1 MQFSENWLRSY
12 VNTSLDSD
20 ALNHVMIMAGLDV
33 DDSHPLGASF
43 SHVVVGEIV
52 SIKKHP
58 DADRLQVCDVNI
70 GDKTLQIVC
79 GASNARQGIKVAC
92 ALVGAKLPAI
102 DIKEAKVR
110 GVESFGMLCSLKELG
125 LAEEVEGI
133 LELSHDLKNGTDLR
147 VALDLNDQIT
157 TLKLTPNRSDCL
169 SVWGVAREVAAISA
183 SSLSPIT
190 YEVNPIKQSEK
201 KNVHIEEKSA
211 CPRYCG
217 RIIKNVD
224 NTKTL
229 PDWIISR
236 LERSN
241 IKSISPI
248 VDITNYVLLEIGQP
262 LHAFDH
268 DQLQGDVIVRFAKS
282 EEPIHLLNDTEIK
295 LSKKDLIIADN
306 SGAIAF
312 AGVMGGMSS
321 SVTVRTQSIFLE
333 SAFFDPIIIAGKARA
348 YNLSTDSSYRF
359 ERGVDFA
366 NTRLAL
372 ERASSLII
380 EYCGGEAG
388 EITEVIN
395 ALPKRN
401 EIHLRLK
408 KLNAILGIE
417 VPSQDVERIFHQLGF
432 EVSKTIEG
440 FKVTPPSY
448 RFDIAIEEDLIE
460 EVVRLYGYDKIP
472 SHHPVSHQAMLPS
485 SGASQR
491 DLKEILISRG
501 FYEVVTYSFIEDEI
515 EKLFH
520 GNSNPIQLKNPI
532 ASQMSTMRSS
542 LWGSHLEVLTYN
554 LNRQVSRL
562 NIFEI
567 AQIFQG
573 AKKDFI
579 ETEVISGLSY
589 GSFMPEQWSDKIRD
603 IDFYDMKAHVEGLTS
618 KPLTFKRSDKTPLA
632 LHPGQ
637 SAEVFLEGQSIGWVG
652 KLHPKWQQ
660 HFSLPKAPLIFELK
674 IEILLQDKAFQYEDI
689 SKFLPVRRDIAIV
702 VDASVEVDSIL
713 DAVYKAKIPCL
724 NRIALFD
731 LYQGKGIAENKKSV
745 AFLIL
750 MQDTSKTLVDSEADF
765 SVSKI
770 VELLEKQ
777 FGATLRN

>member
-70 GDKTLQIVC
+70 GDKTLQIIC

-125 LAEEVEGI
+125 LAEEAEGI
-133 LELSHDLKNGTDLR
+133 LELSHDLKNGSDLR

-169 SVWGVAREVAAISA
+169 SVWGVAREVAAIST
-183 SSLSPIT
+183 SSLLPIT

-201 KNVHIEEKSA
+201 KNVRIEEKSA

-241 IKSISPI
+241 IKLISPI

-282 EEPIHLLNDTEIK
+282 EEPIHLLNDTKIK
-295 LSKKDLIIADN
+295 LSKKDLVIADN

-321 SVTVRTQSIFLE
+321 SVTERTQSIFLE
-333 SAFFDPIIIAGKARA
+333 SAFFDPNIIAGKARA

-388 EITEVIN
+388 EITEVVN

-567 AQIFQG
+567 AQTFQG

>member
-52 SIKKHP
+52 AVKKHP

-92 ALVGAKLPAI
+92 ALVGAKLPSI

-125 LAEEVEGI
+125 LAEEADGI
-133 LELSHDLKNGTDLR
+133 LELNLDLKNGTDLKI
-147 VALDLNDQIT
+147 ALDLNDQIT

-169 SVWGVAREVAAISA
+169 SVWGVAREVAAIST
-183 SSLSPIT
+183 SSLSPIA

-201 KNVHIEEKSA
+201 KNVVVEEKSA

-224 NTKTL
+224 NTKLL
-229 PDWIISR
+229 PDWMTSR

-268 DQLQGDVIVRFAKS
+268 DKLQGDVVIRFAKP
-282 EEPIHLLNDTEIK
+282 EEPIHLLNDTKIK
-295 LSKKDLIIADN
+295 LSKKDLVIADN

-312 AGVMGGMSS
+312 AGVMGGMPS
-321 SVTVRTQSIFLE
+321 SVTDSTQSIFLE
-333 SAFFDPIIIAGKARA
+333 SAFFDPIVIAGKARA

-366 NTRLAL
+366 NTRHAL
-372 ERASSLII
+372 ERATSLII

-388 EITEVIN
+388 EITEVLN

-417 VPSQDVERIFHQLGF
+417 VPSQDVERIFMQLGF
-432 EVSKTIEG
+432 EVNKTIEG

-472 SHHPVSHQAMLPS
+472 SHHPVSHQAMLPT
-485 SGASQR
+485 SGTYHRS
-491 DLKEILISRG
+491 LKEALTSRG

-515 EKLFH
+515 EKSLH
-520 GNSNPIQLKNPI
+520 GNSSPIQLQNPI

-567 AQIFQG
+567 AQTFHG
-573 AKKDFI
+573 AKKDFV

-589 GSFMPEQWSDKIRD
+589 GSFMPEQWADKIRD
-603 IDFYDMKAHVEGLTS
+603 IDFYDIKAHVEALTS
-618 KPLTFKRSDKTPLA
+618 KSLTFKRSDKTPLA

-637 SAEVFLEGQSIGWVG
+637 SGEVFLEGQSIGWVG

-660 HFSLPKAPLIFELK
+660 HFSLPKAPFIFELK
-674 IEILLQDKAFQYEDI
+674 IEKLLEDKAFKYEEI
-689 SKFLPVRRDIAIV
+689 SKFLPVRRDIAVV
-702 VDASVEVDSIL
+702 VDDSVEVDSIL
-713 DAVYKAKIPCL
+713 DAVYKAKIPFL

-750 MQDTSKTLVDSEADF
+750 MQDTSKTLVDSEADS

>member
-125 LAEEVEGI
+125 LAEEAEGI
-133 LELSHDLKNGTDLR
+133 LELSHDLKNGSDLR

-229 PDWIISR
+229 PDGIISR

-282 EEPIHLLNDTEIK
+282 EEPIHLLNDTKIK
-295 LSKKDLIIADN
+295 LSKKDLVIADN

-321 SVTVRTQSIFLE
+321 SVTERTQSIFLE
-333 SAFFDPIIIAGKARA
+333 SAFFDPNIIAGKARA

-388 EITEVIN
+388 EITEVVN

-417 VPSQDVERIFHQLGF
+417 VPSQDVERIFNQLGF

-567 AQIFQG
+567 AQTFQG

-750 MQDTSKTLVDSEADF
+750 MQDTSKTLVDSEVDF

>member
-125 LAEEVEGI
+125 LAEEAEGI
-133 LELSHDLKNGTDLR
+133 LELSHDLKNGSDLR

-229 PDWIISR
+229 PDGIISR

-282 EEPIHLLNDTEIK
+282 EEPIHLLNDTKIK
-295 LSKKDLIIADN
+295 LSKKDLVIADN

-321 SVTVRTQSIFLE
+321 SVTERTQSIFLE
-333 SAFFDPIIIAGKARA
+333 SAFFDPNIIAGKARA

-388 EITEVIN
+388 EITEVVN

-567 AQIFQG
+567 AQTFQG

-750 MQDTSKTLVDSEADF
+750 MQDTSKTLVDSEADS

>member
-125 LAEEVEGI
+125 LAEEAEGI
-133 LELSHDLKNGTDLR
+133 LELSHDLKNGSDLR

-229 PDWIISR
+229 PDGIISR

-282 EEPIHLLNDTEIK
+282 EEPIHLLNDTKIK
-295 LSKKDLIIADN
+295 LSKKDLVIADN

-321 SVTVRTQSIFLE
+321 SVTERTQSIFLE
-333 SAFFDPIIIAGKARA
+333 SAFFDPNIIAGKARA

-388 EITEVIN
+388 EITEVVN

-417 VPSQDVERIFHQLGF
+417 VPSQDVERIFNQLGF

-567 AQIFQG
+567 AQTFQG

-750 MQDTSKTLVDSEADF
+750 MQDTSKTLVDSEADS

>member
-20 ALNHVMIMAGLDV
+20 ELNYVMIMAGLDV
-33 DDSHPLGASF
+33 DESHPLGANF

-125 LAEEVEGI
+125 LAEEAEGI
-133 LELSHDLKNGTDLR
+133 LELSHDLKNGSDLR

-217 RIIKNVD
+217 RIIKNID

-229 PDWIISR
+229 PDGIISR

-282 EEPIHLLNDTEIK
+282 EEPIHLLNDTKIK
-295 LSKKDLIIADN
+295 LSKKDLVIADN

-321 SVTVRTQSIFLE
+321 SVTERTQSIFLE
-333 SAFFDPIIIAGKARA
+333 SAFFDPNIIAGKARA

-388 EITEVIN
+388 EITEVVN
-395 ALPKRN
+395 ALPKRS

-432 EVSKTIEG
+432 EISKTIEG

-567 AQIFQG
+567 AQTFQG

-750 MQDTSKTLVDSEADF
+750 MQDTSKTLVDSEVDF

>member
-52 SIKKHP
+52 AVKKHP

-92 ALVGAKLPAI
+92 ALVGAKLPSI

-125 LAEEVEGI
+125 LAEEADGI
-133 LELSHDLKNGTDLR
+133 LELNLDLKNGTDLR
-147 VALDLNDQIT
+147 IALDLNDQIT

-169 SVWGVAREVAAISA
+169 SVWGVAREVAAIST
-183 SSLSPIT
+183 SSLSPIA

-201 KNVHIEEKSA
+201 KNVVVEEKSA

-224 NTKTL
+224 NTKLL
-229 PDWIISR
+229 PDWMTSR

-268 DQLQGDVIVRFAKS
+268 DKLQGDVVIRFAKP
-282 EEPIHLLNDTEIK
+282 EEPIHLLNDTKIK
-295 LSKKDLIIADN
+295 LSKKDLVIADN

-321 SVTVRTQSIFLE
+321 SVTDSTQSIFLE
-333 SAFFDPIIIAGKARA
+333 SAFFNPIVIAGKARA

-366 NTRLAL
+366 NTRHAL
-372 ERASSLII
+372 ERATSLII

-388 EITEVIN
+388 EITEVLN

-417 VPSQDVERIFHQLGF
+417 VPSQDVERIFMQLGF
-432 EVSKTIEG
+432 EVNKTIEG

-472 SHHPVSHQAMLPS
+472 SHHPVSHQAMLPT
-485 SGASQR
+485 SGTYHRS
-491 DLKEILISRG
+491 LKEALTSRG

-515 EKLFH
+515 EKSLH
-520 GNSNPIQLKNPI
+520 GNSSPIQLQNPI

-567 AQIFQG
+567 AQTFHG
-573 AKKDFI
+573 AKKDFV

-589 GSFMPEQWSDKIRD
+589 GSFMPEQWADKIRD
-603 IDFYDMKAHVEGLTS
+603 IDFYDIKAHVEALTS
-618 KPLTFKRSDKTPLA
+618 KSLTFKRSDKTPLA

-660 HFSLPKAPLIFELK
+660 HFSLPKAPFIFELK
-674 IEILLQDKAFQYEDI
+674 IEKLLEDKAFKYEEI
-689 SKFLPVRRDIAIV
+689 SKFLPVRRDIAVV
-702 VDASVEVDSIL
+702 VDDSVEVDSIL
-713 DAVYKAKIPCL
+713 DAVYKAKIPFL

-750 MQDTSKTLVDSEADF
+750 MQDTSKTLVDSEADS

>member
-33 DDSHPLGASF
+33 DDSHPLGAHF

-125 LAEEVEGI
+125 LAEEAEGI
-133 LELSHDLKNGTDLR
+133 LELSHDLKNGSDLR

-229 PDWIISR
+229 PDGIISR

-282 EEPIHLLNDTEIK
+282 EEPIHLLNDTKIK
-295 LSKKDLIIADN
+295 LSKKDLVIADN

-321 SVTVRTQSIFLE
+321 SVTERTQSIFLE
-333 SAFFDPIIIAGKARA
+333 SAFFDPNIIAGKARA

-388 EITEVIN
+388 EITEVVN

-432 EVSKTIEG
+432 EISKTIEG

-567 AQIFQG
+567 AQTFQG

-750 MQDTSKTLVDSEADF
+750 MQDTSKTLVDSEADS

>member
-52 SIKKHP
+52 AVKKHP

-92 ALVGAKLPAI
+92 ALVGAKLPTI

-125 LAEEVEGI
+125 LAEEAEGI
-133 LELSHDLKNGTDLR
+133 LELNLDLKNGTDLR
-147 VALDLNDQIT
+147 IALDLNDQIT

-183 SSLSPIT
+183 SSLSPIA

-201 KNVHIEEKSA
+201 KNVVVEEKSA

-224 NTKTL
+224 NTKLL
-229 PDWIISR
+229 PDWMTSR

-262 LHAFDH
+262 LHAFDY
-268 DQLQGDVIVRFAKS
+268 DKLQGDVVIRFAKP
-282 EEPIHLLNDTEIK
+282 EEPIHLLNDTKIK
-295 LSKKDLIIADN
+295 LSKKDLVIADN

-312 AGVMGGMSS
+312 AGVMGGMPS
-321 SVTVRTQSIFLE
+321 SVTDSTQSIFLE
-333 SAFFDPIIIAGKARA
+333 SAFFDPIVIAGKARA

-366 NTRLAL
+366 NTRHAL
-372 ERASSLII
+372 ERATSLII

-388 EITEVIN
+388 EITEVLN

-417 VPSQDVERIFHQLGF
+417 VPSQDVERIFVQLGF
-432 EVSKTIEG
+432 EVNKTIEG

-472 SHHPVSHQAMLPS
+472 SHHPVSHQAMLPT
-485 SGASQR
+485 SGTYHR
-491 DLKEILISRG
+491 DLKEALTSRG

-515 EKLFH
+515 EKSLH
-520 GNSNPIQLKNPI
+520 GNSSPIQLQNPI

-562 NIFEI
+562 NIFEV
-567 AQIFQG
+567 AQTFHG
-573 AKKDFI
+573 AKKDFV

-589 GSFMPEQWSDKIRD
+589 GSFMPEQWADKIRD
-603 IDFYDMKAHVEGLTS
+603 IDFYDIKAHVEALTS
-618 KPLTFKRSDKTPLA
+618 KSLTFKRSDKTPLA

-660 HFSLPKAPLIFELK
+660 HFSLPKAPFIFELK
-674 IEILLQDKAFQYEDI
+674 IEKLLADKAFKYEEI

-702 VDASVEVDSIL
+702 VDDSVEVDSIL
-713 DAVYKAKIPCL
+713 DAVYKAKIPFL

-750 MQDTSKTLVDSEADF
+750 MQDTSKTLVDSEADS

>member
-1 MQFSENWLRSY
+1 
-12 VNTSLDSD
+12 
-20 ALNHVMIMAGLDV
+20 
-33 DDSHPLGASF
+33 
-43 SHVVVGEIV
+43 
-52 SIKKHP
+52 
-58 DADRLQVCDVNI
+58 
-70 GDKTLQIVC
+70 
-79 GASNARQGIKVAC
+79 
-92 ALVGAKLPAI
+92 
-102 DIKEAKVR
+102 
-110 GVESFGMLCSLKELG
+110 
-125 LAEEVEGI
+125 
-133 LELSHDLKNGTDLR
+133 
-147 VALDLNDQIT
+147 
-157 TLKLTPNRSDCL
+157 
-169 SVWGVAREVAAISA
+169 
-183 SSLSPIT
+183 LSPIT

-201 KNVHIEEKSA
+201 KNIVVEEKSA

-229 PDWIISR
+229 PDWMVSR

-268 DQLQGDVIVRFAKS
+268 DKLQGDVVVRFAKP
-282 EEPIHLLNDTEIK
+282 EEPIHLLNDTKIK
-295 LSKKDLIIADN
+295 LSKKDLVIADN

-312 AGVMGGMSS
+312 AGVMGGLPS
-321 SVTVRTQSIFLE
+321 SVTEASKNIFLE
-333 SAFFDPIIIAGKARA
+333 SAFFDPIVIAGKARA

-359 ERGVDFA
+359 ERGVDFS
-366 NTRLAL
+366 NTRHAL
-372 ERASSLII
+372 ERATSLII

-388 EITEVIN
+388 EISEVLN

-417 VPSQDVERIFHQLGF
+417 VPSQDVEHIFHQLGF
-432 EVSKTIEG
+432 EVNKTIEG

-472 SHHPVSHQAMLPS
+472 SHHPVSHQAMLPT
-485 SGASQR
+485 SGACQR
-491 DLKEILISRG
+491 DLKEALTSRG

-515 EKLFH
+515 EKALH
-520 GNSNPIQLKNPI
+520 GNLNPIQLQNPI

-567 AQIFQG
+567 AQTFQG

-589 GSFMPEQWSDKIRD
+589 GSFLPEQWADKIRE
-603 IDFYDMKAHVEGLTS
+603 IDFYDMKAHVEALTS
-618 KPLTFKRSDKTPLA
+618 KSLTFKRSDKTPLA

-660 HFSLPKAPLIFELK
+660 HFSLPKAPFIFELK
-674 IEILLQDKAFQYEDI
+674 IEKLLEDKAFKYEDI

-702 VDASVEVDSIL
+702 VDESVEVDSIL
-713 DAVYKAKIPCL
+713 DAVFKAKIPFL
-724 NRIALFD
+724 NRMALFD

-750 MQDTSKTLVDSEADF
+750 MQDTSKTLVDSEADS

>member
-52 SIKKHP
+52 AVKKHP

-92 ALVGAKLPAI
+92 ALVGAKLPSI

-125 LAEEVEGI
+125 LAEEADGI
-133 LELSHDLKNGTDLR
+133 LELNLDLKNGTDLR
-147 VALDLNDQIT
+147 IALDLNDQIT

-169 SVWGVAREVAAISA
+169 SVWGVAREVAAIST
-183 SSLSPIT
+183 SSLSPIA

-201 KNVHIEEKSA
+201 KNVVVEEKSA

-224 NTKTL
+224 NTKLL
-229 PDWIISR
+229 PDWMISR

-241 IKSISPI
+241 IKSINPI

-268 DQLQGDVIVRFAKS
+268 DKLQGDVVIRFAKP
-282 EEPIHLLNDTEIK
+282 EEPIHLLNDTKIK
-295 LSKKDLIIADN
+295 LSKKDLVIADN
-306 SGAIAF
+306 LGAIAF
-312 AGVMGGMSS
+312 AGVMGGMPS
-321 SVTVRTQSIFLE
+321 SVTDSTQSIFLE
-333 SAFFDPIIIAGKARA
+333 SAFFDPIVIAGKARA

-366 NTRLAL
+366 NTRHAL
-372 ERASSLII
+372 ERATSLII

-388 EITEVIN
+388 EITEVLN

-417 VPSQDVERIFHQLGF
+417 VASQDVERIFMQLGF
-432 EVSKTIEG
+432 EVNKTIEG

-460 EVVRLYGYDKIP
+460 EVVRLHGYDKIP
-472 SHHPVSHQAMLPS
+472 SHHPVSHQAMLPT
-485 SGASQR
+485 SGTYHR
-491 DLKEILISRG
+491 NLKEALVSLG
-501 FYEVVTYSFIEDEI
+501 FYEVVTYSFIDDEI
-515 EKLFH
+515 EKSLH
-520 GNSNPIQLKNPI
+520 GNSSPIQLQNPI

-567 AQIFQG
+567 AQTFHG

-589 GSFMPEQWSDKIRD
+589 GSFMPEQWADKIRD
-603 IDFYDMKAHVEGLTS
+603 IDFYDIKAHVEALTS
-618 KPLTFKRSDKTPLA
+618 KSLTFKRSDKTPFA

-660 HFSLPKAPLIFELK
+660 HFSLPKAPFIFELK
-674 IEILLQDKAFQYEDI
+674 IEKLLEDKAFKYEEI
-689 SKFLPVRRDIAIV
+689 SKFLPVRRDIAVV
-702 VDASVEVDSIL
+702 VDDSVEVDSIL
-713 DAVYKAKIPCL
+713 DAVNKAKIPFL

-750 MQDTSKTLVDSEADF
+750 MQDTSKTLVDSEADS

>member
-52 SIKKHP
+52 AVKKHP

-92 ALVGAKLPAI
+92 ALVGAKLPTI

-125 LAEEVEGI
+125 LAEEAEGI
-133 LELSHDLKNGTDLR
+133 LELNLDLKNGTDLR
-147 VALDLNDQIT
+147 IALDLNDQIT

-169 SVWGVAREVAAISA
+169 SVWGVAREVAAISV
-183 SSLSPIT
+183 SSLSSIA

-201 KNVHIEEKSA
+201 KNVVVEEKSA

-224 NTKTL
+224 NTKLL
-229 PDWIISR
+229 PDWMTSR

-262 LHAFDH
+262 LHAFDY
-268 DQLQGDVIVRFAKS
+268 DKLQGDVVIRFAKS
-282 EEPIHLLNDTEIK
+282 EEPIHLLNDTKIK
-295 LSKKDLIIADN
+295 LSKKDLVIADN

-312 AGVMGGMSS
+312 AGVMGGMPS
-321 SVTVRTQSIFLE
+321 SVTGSTQTIFLE
-333 SAFFDPIIIAGKARA
+333 SAFFDPIVIAGKARA

-366 NTRLAL
+366 NTRHAL
-372 ERASSLII
+372 ERATSLII

-388 EITEVIN
+388 EITEVLN

-417 VPSQDVERIFHQLGF
+417 VPSQDVERIFVQLGF
-432 EVSKTIEG
+432 EVNKTIEG

-472 SHHPVSHQAMLPS
+472 SHHPVSHQAMLPT
-485 SGASQR
+485 SGTYHR
-491 DLKEILISRG
+491 DLKEALTSRG

-515 EKLFH
+515 EKSLH
-520 GNSNPIQLKNPI
+520 GNSSPIQLQNPI

-562 NIFEI
+562 NIFEV
-567 AQIFQG
+567 AQTFHG
-573 AKKDFI
+573 AKKDFV

-589 GSFMPEQWSDKIRD
+589 GSFMPEQWADKIRD
-603 IDFYDMKAHVEGLTS
+603 IDFYDIKAHVEALTS
-618 KPLTFKRSDKTPLA
+618 KSLTFKRSDKTPLA

-660 HFSLPKAPLIFELK
+660 HFSLPKAPFIFELK
-674 IEILLQDKAFQYEDI
+674 IEKLLADKAFKYEEI

-702 VDASVEVDSIL
+702 VDDSVEVDSIL
-713 DAVYKAKIPCL
+713 DAVYKAKIPFL

-750 MQDTSKTLVDSEADF
+750 MQDTSKTLVDSEADS

>member
-33 DDSHPLGASF
+33 DDSHPLGATF

-92 ALVGAKLPAI
+92 ALVGAKLPSI

-125 LAEEVEGI
+125 LTEEAEGI

-169 SVWGVAREVAAISA
+169 SLWGVAREVAAITT
-183 SSLSPIT
+183 SSLSPIA

-201 KNVHIEEKSA
+201 KNVVVEEKSA

-229 PDWIISR
+229 PDWIVSR

-268 DQLQGDVIVRFAKS
+268 DKLQGDIVVRFAKA
-282 EEPIHLLNDTEIK
+282 EEPIHLLNDTKIK
-295 LSKKDLIIADN
+295 LSKKDLVIADS
-306 SGAIAF
+306 SGVIAF
-312 AGVMGGMSS
+312 AGVMGGMPS
-321 SVTVRTQSIFLE
+321 SVTETSQTIFLE
-333 SAFFDPIIIAGKARA
+333 SAFFDPIVIAGKARA

-372 ERASSLII
+372 ERASSLMI

-388 EITEVIN
+388 EITEVFNI
-395 ALPKRN
+395 LPSRN

-432 EVSKTIEG
+432 EVNKTIEG

-472 SHHPVSHQAMLPS
+472 SHQPVSHQTMLPT
-485 SGASQR
+485 SGVCQR
-491 DLKEILISRG
+491 DLKETLTSRG
-501 FYEVVTYSFIEDEI
+501 FYEVVTYSFIENDI
-515 EKLFH
+515 EKSLH
-520 GNSNPIQLKNPI
+520 GNSNPIQLQNPI

-567 AQIFQG
+567 AQTFQG

-589 GSFMPEQWSDKIRD
+589 GSFMPEQWADKIRD
-603 IDFYDMKAHVEGLTS
+603 IDFYDIKAHVEALTS
-618 KPLTFKRSDKTPLA
+618 KHLVFQKTDKTPLA

-660 HFSLPKAPLIFELK
+660 HFSLPKAPFIFELK
-674 IEILLQDKAFQYEDI
+674 IEKLLEDKAFKYEDI
-689 SKFLPVRRDIAIV
+689 SKFLPVRRDIAVV
-702 VDASVEVDSIL
+702 VDESVEVNSIL
-713 DAVYKAKIPCL
+713 DAVYKAKIPFL

-750 MQDTSKTLVDSEADF
+750 MQDTSKTLVDSEADS

>member
-52 SIKKHP
+52 AVKKHP

-92 ALVGAKLPAI
+92 ALVGAKLPSI

-125 LAEEVEGI
+125 LAEEADGI
-133 LELSHDLKNGTDLR
+133 LELNLDLKNGTDLR
-147 VALDLNDQIT
+147 IALDLNDQIT

-169 SVWGVAREVAAISA
+169 SVWGVAREVAAIST
-183 SSLSPIT
+183 SSLSPIA

-201 KNVHIEEKSA
+201 KNVVVEEKSA

-224 NTKTL
+224 NTKLL
-229 PDWIISR
+229 PDWMTSR

-268 DQLQGDVIVRFAKS
+268 DKLQGDVVIRFAKP
-282 EEPIHLLNDTEIK
+282 EEPIHLLNDTKIK
-295 LSKKDLIIADN
+295 LSKKDLVIADN

-312 AGVMGGMSS
+312 AGMMGGMPS
-321 SVTVRTQSIFLE
+321 SVTDSTQSIFLE
-333 SAFFDPIIIAGKARA
+333 SAFFDPVVIAGKARA

-366 NTRLAL
+366 NTRHAL
-372 ERASSLII
+372 ERATSLII

-388 EITEVIN
+388 EITEVLN

-417 VPSQDVERIFHQLGF
+417 IPSQDVERIFMQLGF
-432 EVSKTIEG
+432 EVNKTIEG

-472 SHHPVSHQAMLPS
+472 SHHPVSHQAMLPT
-485 SGASQR
+485 SGTYHRS
-491 DLKEILISRG
+491 LKEALTSRG

-515 EKLFH
+515 EKSLH
-520 GNSNPIQLKNPI
+520 GNSSPIQLQNPI

-567 AQIFQG
+567 AQTFHG
-573 AKKDFI
+573 AKKDFV

-589 GSFMPEQWSDKIRD
+589 GSFMPEQWADKIRD
-603 IDFYDMKAHVEGLTS
+603 IDFYDIKAHVEALTS
-618 KPLTFKRSDKTPLA
+618 KSLTFKRSDKTLLA

-660 HFSLPKAPLIFELK
+660 HFSLPKAPFIFELK
-674 IEILLQDKAFQYEDI
+674 IEKLLEDKAFKYEEI
-689 SKFLPVRRDIAIV
+689 SKFLPVRRDIAVV
-702 VDASVEVDSIL
+702 VDDSVEVDSIL
-713 DAVYKAKIPCL
+713 DAVYKAKIPFL

-750 MQDTSKTLVDSEADF
+750 MQDTSKTLVDSEADS

>member
-52 SIKKHP
+52 AVKKHP

-92 ALVGAKLPAI
+92 ALVGAKLPSI

-125 LAEEVEGI
+125 LAEEADGI
-133 LELSHDLKNGTDLR
+133 LELNLDLKNGTDLR
-147 VALDLNDQIT
+147 IALDLNDQIT

-169 SVWGVAREVAAISA
+169 SVWGVAREVAAIST
-183 SSLSPIT
+183 SSLSPIA

-201 KNVHIEEKSA
+201 KNVVVEEKSA

-224 NTKTL
+224 NTKLL
-229 PDWIISR
+229 PDWMTSR

-268 DQLQGDVIVRFAKS
+268 DKLQGDVVIRFAKP
-282 EEPIHLLNDTEIK
+282 EEPIHLLNDTKIK
-295 LSKKDLIIADN
+295 LSKKDLVIADN

-321 SVTVRTQSIFLE
+321 SVTDSTQSIFLE
-333 SAFFDPIIIAGKARA
+333 SAFFNPIVIAGKARA

-366 NTRLAL
+366 NTRHAL
-372 ERASSLII
+372 ERATSLII

-388 EITEVIN
+388 EITEVLN

-417 VPSQDVERIFHQLGF
+417 VPSQDVERIFMQLGF
-432 EVSKTIEG
+432 EVNKTIEG

-472 SHHPVSHQAMLPS
+472 SHHPVSHQAMLPT
-485 SGASQR
+485 SGTYHRS
-491 DLKEILISRG
+491 LKEALTSRG

-515 EKLFH
+515 EKSLH
-520 GNSNPIQLKNPI
+520 GNSSPIQLQNPI

-567 AQIFQG
+567 AQTFHG
-573 AKKDFI
+573 AKKDFV

-589 GSFMPEQWSDKIRD
+589 GSFMPEQWADKIRD
-603 IDFYDMKAHVEGLTS
+603 IDFYDIKAHVEALTS
-618 KPLTFKRSDKTPLA
+618 KSLTFKRSDKTPLA

-637 SAEVFLEGQSIGWVG
+637 SGEVFLEGQSIGWVG

-660 HFSLPKAPLIFELK
+660 HFSLPKAPFIFELK
-674 IEILLQDKAFQYEDI
+674 IEKLLEDKAFKYEEI
-689 SKFLPVRRDIAIV
+689 SKFLPVRRDIAVV
-702 VDASVEVDSIL
+702 VDDSVEVDSIL
-713 DAVYKAKIPCL
+713 DAVYKAKIPFL

-750 MQDTSKTLVDSEADF
+750 MQDTSKTLVDSEADS

>member
-125 LAEEVEGI
+125 LAEEAEGI
-133 LELSHDLKNGTDLR
+133 LELSHDLKNGSDLR

-217 RIIKNVD
+217 RIIKNID

-229 PDWIISR
+229 PDGIISR

-282 EEPIHLLNDTEIK
+282 EEPIHLLNDTKIK
-295 LSKKDLIIADN
+295 LSKKDLVIADN

-321 SVTVRTQSIFLE
+321 SVTERTQSIFLE
-333 SAFFDPIIIAGKARA
+333 SAFFDPNIIAGKARA

-388 EITEVIN
+388 EITEVVN

-432 EVSKTIEG
+432 EISKTIEG

-567 AQIFQG
+567 AQTFQG

>member
-52 SIKKHP
+52 AVKKHP

-92 ALVGAKLPAI
+92 ALVGAKLPSI
-102 DIKEAKVR
+102 DIKQAKVR

-125 LAEEVEGI
+125 LAEEADGI
-133 LELSHDLKNGTDLR
+133 LELNLDLKNGTDLR
-147 VALDLNDQIT
+147 IALDLNDQIT

-169 SVWGVAREVAAISA
+169 SVWGVAREVAAIST
-183 SSLSPIT
+183 SSLSPIA

-201 KNVHIEEKSA
+201 KNVVVEEKSA

-224 NTKTL
+224 NTKLL
-229 PDWIISR
+229 PDWMTSR

-268 DQLQGDVIVRFAKS
+268 DKLQGDVVIRFAKP
-282 EEPIHLLNDTEIK
+282 EEPIHLLNDTKIK
-295 LSKKDLIIADN
+295 LSKKDLVIADN

-312 AGVMGGMSS
+312 AGVMGGMPS
-321 SVTVRTQSIFLE
+321 SVTDSTQSIFLE
-333 SAFFDPIIIAGKARA
+333 SAFFDPIVIAGKARA

-359 ERGVDFA
+359 ERGIDFA
-366 NTRLAL
+366 NTRHAL
-372 ERASSLII
+372 ERATSLII

-388 EITEVIN
+388 EITEVLN

-417 VPSQDVERIFHQLGF
+417 VPSQDVERIFMQLGF
-432 EVSKTIEG
+432 EVNKTIEG

-472 SHHPVSHQAMLPS
+472 SHHPVSHQAMLPT
-485 SGASQR
+485 SGTYHR
-491 DLKEILISRG
+491 NLKEALVSLG

-515 EKLFH
+515 EKLLH
-520 GNSNPIQLKNPI
+520 GNSSPIQLQNPI

-554 LNRQVSRL
+554 LNHQVSRL

-567 AQIFQG
+567 AQTFHG

-589 GSFMPEQWSDKIRD
+589 GSFMPEQWADKIRD
-603 IDFYDMKAHVEGLTS
+603 IDFYDIKAHVEALTS
-618 KPLTFKRSDKTPLA
+618 KSLTFKRSDKTPFA

-660 HFSLPKAPLIFELK
+660 HFSLPKAPFIFELK
-674 IEILLQDKAFQYEDI
+674 IEKLLEDKAFKYEEI
-689 SKFLPVRRDIAIV
+689 SKFLPVRRDIAVV
-702 VDASVEVDSIL
+702 VDDSVEVDSIL
-713 DAVYKAKIPCL
+713 DAVNKAKIPFL

-750 MQDTSKTLVDSEADF
+750 MQDTSKTLVDSEADS

>member
-33 DDSHPLGASF
+33 DDSQPLGSSF

-52 SIKKHP
+52 GIKKHP

-70 GDKTLQIVC
+70 GNQTLQIVC
-79 GASNARQGIKVAC
+79 GAANARQGIKVAC

-110 GVESFGMLCSLKELG
+110 GVESFGMLCSLRELG
-125 LAEEVEGI
+125 LSEEAEGI
-133 LELSHDLKNGTDLR
+133 LEMRHDLKNGTDVR
-147 VALDLNDQIT
+147 IALDLNDQIT

-169 SVWGVAREVAAISA
+169 SIWGVAREVAAILESEVT
-183 SSLSPIT
+183 PVI
-190 YEVNPIKQSEK
+190 YNVNPIQHSDKKIVAVDEK
-201 KNVHIEEKSA
+201 TA

-224 NTKTL
+224 NTKKL
-229 PDWIISR
+229 PDWMASR

-268 DQLQGDVIVRFAKS
+268 DKLQGDISVRYAKN
-282 EEPIHLLNDTEIK
+282 EEPIHLLNDTKVK
-295 LSKKDLIIADN
+295 LSKKDLVIADN
-306 SGAIAF
+306 HGAIAF
-312 AGVMGGMSS
+312 AGVMGGMPS
-321 SVTVRTQSIFLE
+321 SVTELTKTIFLE
-333 SAFFDPIIIAGKARA
+333 SAFFNPVVIAGKARA

-366 NTRLAL
+366 NTRQAL
-372 ERASSLII
+372 ERATSLML

-395 ALPKRN
+395 TLPLRN
-401 EIHLRLK
+401 QIHLRLK

-417 VPSQDVERIFHQLGF
+417 VPSQDVEHIFHELGF
-432 EVSKTIEG
+432 EVNKTIEG

-472 SHHPVSHQAMLPS
+472 SHHPITHQAMLPKKS
-485 SGASQR
+485 SQ
-491 DLKEILISRG
+491 DNHLKDALTSRG

-515 EKLFH
+515 EKSLH
-520 GNSNPIQLKNPI
+520 GNLHPIQLQNPI

-542 LWGSHLEVLTYN
+542 LWGSHLEVLSYN
-554 LNRQVSRL
+554 LNRQISRL
-562 NIFEI
+562 NIFEV
-567 AQIFQG
+567 AQTFHGTQ
-573 AKKDFI
+573 KEFI
-579 ETEVISGLSY
+579 ETEVIAGLTY
-589 GSFMPEQWSDKIRD
+589 GSFMPEQWADKIRD
-603 IDFYDMKAHVEGLTS
+603 VDFYDIKAHVEALTS
-618 KPLTFKRSDKTPLA
+618 KTLNFKCSDKTPLA

-637 SAEVFLEGQSIGWVG
+637 AAEIFLDGQSLGWVG

-660 HFSLPKAPLIFELK
+660 HFSLPKAPYLFELK
-674 IEILLQDKAFQYEDI
+674 VSKLLQEKAFQYEEI
-689 SKFLPVRRDIAIV
+689 SKFLPLRRDIAIV
-702 VDASVEVDSIL
+702 IDESVEVDAIL
-713 DAVYKAKIPCL
+713 NAVYKAKIPFL
-724 NRIALFD
+724 NKMALFD
-731 LYQGKGIAENKKSV
+731 VYQGKGIPENKKSV

-750 MQDTSKTLVDSEADF
+750 MQDTSKTLVDSEADS

-777 FGATLRN
+777 FDATLRN

>member
-52 SIKKHP
+52 AVKKHP

-92 ALVGAKLPAI
+92 ALVGAKLPSI

-125 LAEEVEGI
+125 LAEEADGI
-133 LELSHDLKNGTDLR
+133 LELNLDLKNGTDLR
-147 VALDLNDQIT
+147 IALDLNDQIT

-169 SVWGVAREVAAISA
+169 SVWGVAREVAAIST
-183 SSLSPIT
+183 SSLSPIA

-201 KNVHIEEKSA
+201 KNVVVEEKSA

-224 NTKTL
+224 NTKLL
-229 PDWIISR
+229 PDWMTSR

-268 DQLQGDVIVRFAKS
+268 DKLQGDVVIRFAKP
-282 EEPIHLLNDTEIK
+282 EEPIHLLNDTKIK
-295 LSKKDLIIADN
+295 LSKKDLVIADN

-312 AGVMGGMSS
+312 AGVMGGMPS
-321 SVTVRTQSIFLE
+321 SVTDSTQSIFLE
-333 SAFFDPIIIAGKARA
+333 SAFFDPIVIAGKARA

-366 NTRLAL
+366 NTRHAL
-372 ERASSLII
+372 ERATSLII

-388 EITEVIN
+388 EITEVLN

-417 VPSQDVERIFHQLGF
+417 VPSQDVERIFMQLGF
-432 EVSKTIEG
+432 EVNKTIEG

-472 SHHPVSHQAMLPS
+472 SHHPVSHQAMLPT
-485 SGASQR
+485 SGTYHRS
-491 DLKEILISRG
+491 LKEALTSRG

-515 EKLFH
+515 EKSLH
-520 GNSNPIQLKNPI
+520 GNSSPIQLQNPI

-567 AQIFQG
+567 AQTFHG
-573 AKKDFI
+573 AKKDFV

-589 GSFMPEQWSDKIRD
+589 GSFMPEQWADKIRD
-603 IDFYDMKAHVEGLTS
+603 IDFYDIKAHVEALTS
-618 KPLTFKRSDKTPLA
+618 KSLTFKRSDKTPLA

-637 SAEVFLEGQSIGWVG
+637 SGEVFLEGQSIGWVG

-660 HFSLPKAPLIFELK
+660 HFSLPKAPFIFELK
-674 IEILLQDKAFQYEDI
+674 IEKLLEDKAFKYEEI
-689 SKFLPVRRDIAIV
+689 SKFLPVRRDIAVV
-702 VDASVEVDSIL
+702 VDDSVEVDSIL
-713 DAVYKAKIPCL
+713 DAVYKAKIPFL

-750 MQDTSKTLVDSEADF
+750 MQDTSKTLVDSEADS

>member
-12 VNTSLDSD
+12 VKTSLDSD

-183 SSLSPIT
+183 SSLSLIT

-282 EEPIHLLNDTEIK
+282 EEPIHLLNDTKIK
-295 LSKKDLIIADN
+295 LSKKDLVIADN

-333 SAFFDPIIIAGKARA
+333 SAFFDPIIIAGSARA

-520 GNSNPIQLKNPI
+520 GNANPIQLKNPI

>member
-1 MQFSENWLRSY
+1 
-12 VNTSLDSD
+12 
-20 ALNHVMIMAGLDV
+20 MAGLDV
-33 DDSHPLGASF
+33 DESYPLGASF

-515 EKLFH
+515 EKSFH
-520 GNSNPIQLKNPI
+520 GNANPIQLKNPI

>member
-125 LAEEVEGI
+125 LAEEAEGI
-133 LELSHDLKNGTDLR
+133 LELSHDLKNGSDLR

-229 PDWIISR
+229 PDGIISR

-282 EEPIHLLNDTEIK
+282 EEPIHLLNDTKIK
-295 LSKKDLIIADN
+295 LSKKDLVIADN

-321 SVTVRTQSIFLE
+321 SVTERTQSIFLE
-333 SAFFDPIIIAGKARA
+333 SAFFDPNIIAGKARA

-388 EITEVIN
+388 EITEVVN
-395 ALPKRN
+395 ALPKRS

-417 VPSQDVERIFHQLGF
+417 VPSQDVERIFNQLGF

-567 AQIFQG
+567 AQTFQG

-603 IDFYDMKAHVEGLTS
+603 IDFYDMKAHIEGLTS

-750 MQDTSKTLVDSEADF
+750 MQDTSKTLVDSEVDF

>member
-12 VNTSLDSD
+12 VKTSLDSD

-52 SIKKHP
+52 AVKKHP

-92 ALVGAKLPAI
+92 ALVGAKLPSI

-125 LAEEVEGI
+125 LAEEADGI
-133 LELSHDLKNGTDLR
+133 LELNLDLKNGTDLR
-147 VALDLNDQIT
+147 IALDLNDQIT

-169 SVWGVAREVAAISA
+169 SVWGVAREVAAIST
-183 SSLSPIT
+183 SSLSPIA

-201 KNVHIEEKSA
+201 KNVVVEEKSA

-224 NTKTL
+224 NTKLL
-229 PDWIISR
+229 PDWMTLR

-268 DQLQGDVIVRFAKS
+268 DKLQGDVVIRFAKP
-282 EEPIHLLNDTEIK
+282 EESIHLLNDTKIK
-295 LSKKDLIIADN
+295 LSKKDLVIADN

-312 AGVMGGMSS
+312 AGVMGGMPS
-321 SVTVRTQSIFLE
+321 SVTDSTQSIFLE
-333 SAFFDPIIIAGKARA
+333 SAFFDPIVIAGKARA

-366 NTRLAL
+366 NTRHAL
-372 ERASSLII
+372 ERATSLII

-388 EITEVIN
+388 EITEVLN

-417 VPSQDVERIFHQLGF
+417 VPSQDVERIFMQLGF
-432 EVSKTIEG
+432 EVNKTIEG

-472 SHHPVSHQAMLPS
+472 SHHPVSHQAMLPT
-485 SGASQR
+485 SGTYHRS
-491 DLKEILISRG
+491 LKEALTSRG

-515 EKLFH
+515 EKSLH
-520 GNSNPIQLKNPI
+520 GNSSPIQLQNPI

-567 AQIFQG
+567 AQTFHG
-573 AKKDFI
+573 AKKDFV

-589 GSFMPEQWSDKIRD
+589 GSFMPEQWADKIRD
-603 IDFYDMKAHVEGLTS
+603 IDFYDIKAHVEALTS
-618 KPLTFKRSDKTPLA
+618 KSLTFKRSDKTPLA

-660 HFSLPKAPLIFELK
+660 HFSLPKAPFIFELK
-674 IEILLQDKAFQYEDI
+674 IEKLLEDKAFKYEEI
-689 SKFLPVRRDIAIV
+689 SKFLPVRRDIAVV
-702 VDASVEVDSIL
+702 VDDSVEVDSIL
-713 DAVYKAKIPCL
+713 DAVYKAKIPFL

-750 MQDTSKTLVDSEADF
+750 MQDTSKTLVDSEADS

>member
-52 SIKKHP
+52 AVKKHP

-92 ALVGAKLPAI
+92 ALVGAKLPTI

-125 LAEEVEGI
+125 LAEEAEGI
-133 LELSHDLKNGTDLR
+133 LELNLDLKNGTDLR
-147 VALDLNDQIT
+147 IALDLNDQIT

-183 SSLSPIT
+183 SSLSPIA

-201 KNVHIEEKSA
+201 KNVVVEEKSA

-224 NTKTL
+224 NTKLL
-229 PDWIISR
+229 PDWMTSR

-262 LHAFDH
+262 LHAFDY
-268 DQLQGDVIVRFAKS
+268 DKLQGDVVIRFAKS
-282 EEPIHLLNDTEIK
+282 EEPIHLLNDTKIK
-295 LSKKDLIIADN
+295 LSKKDLVIADN

-312 AGVMGGMSS
+312 AGVMGGMPS
-321 SVTVRTQSIFLE
+321 SVTDSTQTIFLE
-333 SAFFDPIIIAGKARA
+333 SAFFDPIVIAGKARA

-366 NTRLAL
+366 NTRHAL
-372 ERASSLII
+372 ERATSLII

-388 EITEVIN
+388 EITEVLN

-417 VPSQDVERIFHQLGF
+417 VPSQDVERIFMQLGF
-432 EVSKTIEG
+432 EVNKTIEG

-472 SHHPVSHQAMLPS
+472 SHHPVSHQAMLPT
-485 SGASQR
+485 SGTYHR
-491 DLKEILISRG
+491 DLKEALTSRG

-515 EKLFH
+515 EKSLH
-520 GNSNPIQLKNPI
+520 GNSSPIQLQNPI

-562 NIFEI
+562 NIFEV
-567 AQIFQG
+567 AQTFHG
-573 AKKDFI
+573 AKKDFV

-589 GSFMPEQWSDKIRD
+589 GSFMPEQWADKIRD
-603 IDFYDMKAHVEGLTS
+603 IDFYDIKAHVEALTS
-618 KPLTFKRSDKTPLA
+618 KSLTFKRSDKTPLA

-660 HFSLPKAPLIFELK
+660 HFSLPKAPFIFELK
-674 IEILLQDKAFQYEDI
+674 IEKLLADKAFKYEEI

-702 VDASVEVDSIL
+702 VDDSVEVDSIL
-713 DAVYKAKIPCL
+713 DAVYKAKIPFL

-750 MQDTSKTLVDSEADF
+750 MQDTSKTLVDSEADS

>member
-12 VNTSLDSD
+12 VHTSLDSNE
-20 ALNHVMIMAGLDV
+20 LNHAMVMAGLDV
-33 DDSHPLGASF
+33 DDSHPIGPSF
-43 SHVVVGEIV
+43 SQVVVGEIIA
-52 SIKKHP
+52 IKKHP

-70 GDKTLQIVC
+70 GEKVLQIVC

-92 ALVGAKLPAI
+92 ALVGAQLPSI

-110 GVESFGMLCSLKELG
+110 GVESLGMLCSLKELG
-125 LAEEVEGI
+125 LAGEAGGI

-169 SVWGVAREVAAISA
+169 SVWGIAREVAAISE
-183 SSLSPIT
+183 SSLSPIQ
-190 YEVNPIKQSEK
+190 YEVNLIKQSEK
-201 KNVHIEEKSA
+201 KNVIVEEKSA

-224 NTKTL
+224 NTKTI
-229 PDWIISR
+229 PEWMTSR

-241 IKSISPI
+241 IKSICPI

-268 DQLQGDVIVRFAKS
+268 EKLQGDIVVRFAKS
-282 EEPIHLLNDTEIK
+282 EEPLHLLNDTKIK
-295 LSKKDLIIADN
+295 LSKKDLVIADH
-306 SGAIAF
+306 SGAIAI
-312 AGVMGGMSS
+312 AGVMGGMLS
-321 SVTVRTQSIFLE
+321 SVTDHTETIFLE
-333 SAFFDPIIIAGKARA
+333 SAFFDAIIIAGNARA

-359 ERGVDFA
+359 ERGVDFS
-366 NTRLAL
+366 NTRHAL
-372 ERASSLII
+372 ERATSLII

-388 EITEVIN
+388 EITEVLN
-395 ALPKRN
+395 PLPKRS

-417 VPSQDVERIFHQLGF
+417 VPIQDVEEIFIKLGF
-432 EVSKTIEG
+432 KVNKAIEG
-440 FKVTPPSY
+440 FIVTPPSY

-472 SHHPVSHQAMLPS
+472 SHQPLSHQLILPK
-485 SGASQR
+485 SGTDHR
-491 DLKEILISRG
+491 DFKEALISRG
-501 FYEVVTYSFIEDEI
+501 FYEVVTYSFIENEI
-515 EKLFH
+515 EKSLH
-520 GNSNPIQLKNPI
+520 GNTNPIQLQNPI

-567 AQIFQG
+567 AQTFHG
-573 AKKDFI
+573 EKKDFI
-579 ETEVISGLSY
+579 ETEMISGLSY
-589 GSFMPEQWSDKIRD
+589 GSFMPEQWADKIRD
-603 IDFYDMKAHVEGLTS
+603 IDFYDIKAHVEALTS
-618 KPLTFKRSDKTPLA
+618 KFLTFKRSEKTPLA

-637 SAEVFLEGQSIGWVG
+637 SAEVFVDAQSIGWVG
-652 KLHPKWQQ
+652 KLHPKWQKY
-660 HFSLPKAPLIFELK
+660 FSLPKAPFIFELRMDK
-674 IEILLQDKAFQYEDI
+674 LLADKVFKYEDI

-702 VDASVEVDSIL
+702 VDDSLEIDSIL
-713 DAVYKAKIPCL
+713 DAVNKAKIPFL
-724 NRIALFD
+724 NKIALFD
-731 LYQGKGIAENKKSV
+731 LYQGKGIPENKKSV

-750 MQDTSKTLVDSEADF
+750 MQDTSKSLVDSEADS

>member
-33 DDSHPLGASF
+33 DESHPLGASF

-92 ALVGAKLPAI
+92 ALVGAKLPSI

-125 LAEEVEGI
+125 LAEEAEGI

-169 SVWGVAREVAAISA
+169 SLWGVAREVAAISQ

-201 KNVHIEEKSA
+201 KNIVVEEKSA

-229 PDWIISR
+229 PDWMVSR

-268 DQLQGDVIVRFAKS
+268 DKLQGDVVVRFARP

-295 LSKKDLIIADN
+295 LSKKDLVIADN

-312 AGVMGGMSS
+312 AGVMGGLSS
-321 SVTVRTQSIFLE
+321 SVTEASRNIFLE
-333 SAFFDPIIIAGKARA
+333 SAFFDPIVIAGKARA

-359 ERGVDFA
+359 ERGVDFS
-366 NTRLAL
+366 NTRHAL
-372 ERASSLII
+372 ERATSLII

-388 EITEVIN
+388 EISEVLY

-417 VPSQDVERIFHQLGF
+417 VPSQDVEHIFHQLGF
-432 EVSKTIEG
+432 EVNKTIEG

-485 SGASQR
+485 SGPCQR
-491 DLKEILISRG
+491 DLKEALTSRG

-515 EKLFH
+515 EKALH
-520 GNSNPIQLKNPI
+520 GNLNPIQLQNPI

-567 AQIFQG
+567 AQTFQG

-589 GSFMPEQWSDKIRD
+589 GSFLPEQWADKIRE
-603 IDFYDMKAHVEGLTS
+603 IDFYDMKAHVEALTS
-618 KPLTFKRSDKTPLA
+618 KSLTFKRSDKTPLA

-637 SAEVFLEGQSIGWVG
+637 SAEVFLDGQSIGWVG

-660 HFSLPKAPLIFELK
+660 HFSLPKAPFIFELK
-674 IEILLQDKAFQYEDI
+674 IEKLLEDKAFKYEDI

-702 VDASVEVDSIL
+702 VDESVEVDSIL
-713 DAVYKAKIPCL
+713 DAVFKAKIPFL
-724 NRIALFD
+724 NRMALFD

-750 MQDTSKTLVDSEADF
+750 MQDTSKTLVDSEADS

>member
-52 SIKKHP
+52 AVKKHP

-92 ALVGAKLPAI
+92 ALVGAKLPTI

-125 LAEEVEGI
+125 LAEEAEGI
-133 LELSHDLKNGTDLR
+133 LELNLDLKNGTDLR
-147 VALDLNDQIT
+147 IALDLNDQIT

-169 SVWGVAREVAAISA
+169 SVWGVAREVAAISV
-183 SSLSPIT
+183 SSLSPIA

-201 KNVHIEEKSA
+201 KNVVVEEKSA

-224 NTKTL
+224 NTKLL
-229 PDWIISR
+229 PDWMTSR

-262 LHAFDH
+262 LHAFDY
-268 DQLQGDVIVRFAKS
+268 DKLQGDVVIRFAKS
-282 EEPIHLLNDTEIK
+282 EEPIHLLNDTKIK
-295 LSKKDLIIADN
+295 LSKKDLVIADN

-312 AGVMGGMSS
+312 AGVMGGMPS
-321 SVTVRTQSIFLE
+321 SVTGSTQTIFLE
-333 SAFFDPIIIAGKARA
+333 SAFFDPIVIAGKARA

-366 NTRLAL
+366 NTRHAL
-372 ERASSLII
+372 ERATSLII

-388 EITEVIN
+388 EITEVLN

-417 VPSQDVERIFHQLGF
+417 VPSQDVERIFVQLGF
-432 EVSKTIEG
+432 EVNKTIEG

-472 SHHPVSHQAMLPS
+472 SHHPVSHQAMLPT
-485 SGASQR
+485 SGTYHR
-491 DLKEILISRG
+491 DLKEALTSRG

-515 EKLFH
+515 EKSLH
-520 GNSNPIQLKNPI
+520 GNSSPIQLQNPI

-562 NIFEI
+562 NIFEV
-567 AQIFQG
+567 AQTFHG
-573 AKKDFI
+573 AKKDFV

-589 GSFMPEQWSDKIRD
+589 GSFMPEQWADKIRD
-603 IDFYDMKAHVEGLTS
+603 IDFYDIKAHVEALTS
-618 KPLTFKRSDKTPLA
+618 KSLTFKRSDKTPLA

-660 HFSLPKAPLIFELK
+660 HFSLPKAPFIFELK
-674 IEILLQDKAFQYEDI
+674 IEKLLADKAFKYEEI

-702 VDASVEVDSIL
+702 VDDSVEVDSIL
-713 DAVYKAKIPCL
+713 DAVYKAKIPFL

-750 MQDTSKTLVDSEADF
+750 MQDTSKTLVDSEADS

>member
-52 SIKKHP
+52 AVKKHP

-92 ALVGAKLPAI
+92 ALVGAKLPSI

-125 LAEEVEGI
+125 LAEEADGI
-133 LELSHDLKNGTDLR
+133 LELNLDLKNGTDLR
-147 VALDLNDQIT
+147 IALDLNDQIT

-169 SVWGVAREVAAISA
+169 SVWGVAREVAAIST
-183 SSLSPIT
+183 SSLSPIA
-190 YEVNPIKQSEK
+190 YEINPIKQSEK
-201 KNVHIEEKSA
+201 KNVVVEEKSA

-224 NTKTL
+224 NTKLL
-229 PDWIISR
+229 PDWMTSR

-268 DQLQGDVIVRFAKS
+268 DKLQGDVVIRFAKP
-282 EEPIHLLNDTEIK
+282 EEPIHLLNDTKIK
-295 LSKKDLIIADN
+295 LSKKDLVIADN

-312 AGVMGGMSS
+312 AGMMGGMPS
-321 SVTVRTQSIFLE
+321 SVTDSTQSIFLE
-333 SAFFDPIIIAGKARA
+333 SAFFDPVVIAGKARA

-366 NTRLAL
+366 NTRHAL
-372 ERASSLII
+372 ERATSLII

-388 EITEVIN
+388 EITEVLN

-417 VPSQDVERIFHQLGF
+417 IPSQDVERIFMQLGF
-432 EVSKTIEG
+432 EVNKTIEG

-472 SHHPVSHQAMLPS
+472 SHHPVSHQAMLPT
-485 SGASQR
+485 SGTYHRS
-491 DLKEILISRG
+491 LKEALTSRG

-515 EKLFH
+515 EKSLH
-520 GNSNPIQLKNPI
+520 GNSSPIQLQNPI

-567 AQIFQG
+567 AQTFHG
-573 AKKDFI
+573 AKKDFV

-589 GSFMPEQWSDKIRD
+589 GSFMPEQWADKIRD
-603 IDFYDMKAHVEGLTS
+603 IDFYDIKAHVEALTS
-618 KPLTFKRSDKTPLA
+618 KSLTFKRSDKTLLA

-660 HFSLPKAPLIFELK
+660 HFSLPKAPFIFELK
-674 IEILLQDKAFQYEDI
+674 IEKLLEDKAFKYEEI
-689 SKFLPVRRDIAIV
+689 SKFLPVRRDIAVV
-702 VDASVEVDSIL
+702 VDDSVEVDSIL
-713 DAVYKAKIPCL
+713 DAVYKAKIPFL
-724 NRIALFD
+724 NKIALFD

-750 MQDTSKTLVDSEADF
+750 MQDTSKTLVDSEADS

>member
-52 SIKKHP
+52 AVKKHP

-92 ALVGAKLPAI
+92 ALVGAKLPSI

-125 LAEEVEGI
+125 LAEEADGI
-133 LELSHDLKNGTDLR
+133 LELNLDLKNGTDLR
-147 VALDLNDQIT
+147 IALDLNDQIT

-169 SVWGVAREVAAISA
+169 SVWGVAREVAAIST
-183 SSLSPIT
+183 SSLSPIA
-190 YEVNPIKQSEK
+190 YEINPIKQSEK
-201 KNVHIEEKSA
+201 KNVVVEEKSA

-224 NTKTL
+224 NTKLL
-229 PDWIISR
+229 PDWMTSR

-268 DQLQGDVIVRFAKS
+268 DKLQGDVVIRFAKP
-282 EEPIHLLNDTEIK
+282 EEPIHLLNDTKIK
-295 LSKKDLIIADN
+295 LSKKDLVIADN

-312 AGVMGGMSS
+312 AGVMGGMPS
-321 SVTVRTQSIFLE
+321 SVTDSTQSIFLE
-333 SAFFDPIIIAGKARA
+333 SAFFDPIVIAGKARA

-366 NTRLAL
+366 NTRHAL
-372 ERASSLII
+372 ERATSLII

-388 EITEVIN
+388 EITEVLN

-417 VPSQDVERIFHQLGF
+417 VPSQDVERIFMQLGF
-432 EVSKTIEG
+432 EVNKTIEG

-472 SHHPVSHQAMLPS
+472 SHHPVSHQAMLPT
-485 SGASQR
+485 SGTYHRS
-491 DLKEILISRG
+491 LKEALTSRG

-515 EKLFH
+515 EKSLH
-520 GNSNPIQLKNPI
+520 GNSSPIQLQNPI

-567 AQIFQG
+567 AQTFHG
-573 AKKDFI
+573 AKKDFV

-589 GSFMPEQWSDKIRD
+589 GSFMPEQWADKIRD
-603 IDFYDMKAHVEGLTS
+603 IDFYDIKAHVEALTS
-618 KPLTFKRSDKTPLA
+618 KSLTFKRSDKTPLA

-660 HFSLPKAPLIFELK
+660 HFSLPKAPFVFELK
-674 IEILLQDKAFQYEDI
+674 IEKLLEDKAFKYEEI
-689 SKFLPVRRDIAIV
+689 SKFLPVRRDIAVV
-702 VDASVEVDSIL
+702 VDDSVEVDSIL
-713 DAVYKAKIPCL
+713 DAVYKAKIPFL

-750 MQDTSKTLVDSEADF
+750 MQDTSKTLVDSEADS

>member
-125 LAEEVEGI
+125 LAEEAEGI
-133 LELSHDLKNGTDLR
+133 LELSHDLKNGSDLR

-217 RIIKNVD
+217 RIIKNID

-229 PDWIISR
+229 PDGIISR

-282 EEPIHLLNDTEIK
+282 EEPIHLLNDTKIK
-295 LSKKDLIIADN
+295 LSKKDLVIADN

-321 SVTVRTQSIFLE
+321 SVTERTQSIFLE
-333 SAFFDPIIIAGKARA
+333 SAFFDPNIIAGKARA

-388 EITEVIN
+388 EITEVVN

-567 AQIFQG
+567 AQTFQG

>member
-52 SIKKHP
+52 AVKKHP

-92 ALVGAKLPAI
+92 ALVGAKLPSI

-125 LAEEVEGI
+125 LAEEADGI
-133 LELSHDLKNGTDLR
+133 LELNLDLKNGTDLR
-147 VALDLNDQIT
+147 IALDLNDQIT

-169 SVWGVAREVAAISA
+169 SVWGVAREVAAIST
-183 SSLSPIT
+183 SSLSPIA

-201 KNVHIEEKSA
+201 KNVVVEEKSA

-224 NTKTL
+224 NTKLL
-229 PDWIISR
+229 PDWMTSR

-268 DQLQGDVIVRFAKS
+268 DKLQGDVVIRFAKP
-282 EEPIHLLNDTEIK
+282 EEPIHLLNDTKIK
-295 LSKKDLIIADN
+295 LSKKDLVIADN

-312 AGVMGGMSS
+312 AGMMGGMPS
-321 SVTVRTQSIFLE
+321 SVTDSTQSIFLE
-333 SAFFDPIIIAGKARA
+333 SAFFDPVVIAGKARA

-366 NTRLAL
+366 NTRHAL
-372 ERASSLII
+372 ERATSLII

-388 EITEVIN
+388 EITEVLN

-417 VPSQDVERIFHQLGF
+417 IPSQDVERIFMQLGF
-432 EVSKTIEG
+432 EVNKTIEG

-472 SHHPVSHQAMLPS
+472 SHHPVSHQAMLPT
-485 SGASQR
+485 SGTYHRS
-491 DLKEILISRG
+491 LKEALTSRG

-515 EKLFH
+515 EKSLH
-520 GNSNPIQLKNPI
+520 GNSSPIQLQNPI

-567 AQIFQG
+567 AQTFHG
-573 AKKDFI
+573 AKKDFV

-589 GSFMPEQWSDKIRD
+589 GSFMPEQWADKIRD
-603 IDFYDMKAHVEGLTS
+603 IDFYDIKAHVEALTS
-618 KPLTFKRSDKTPLA
+618 KSLTFKRSDKTTLA

-660 HFSLPKAPLIFELK
+660 HFSLPKAPFVFELK
-674 IEILLQDKAFQYEDI
+674 IEKLLEDKAFKYEEI
-689 SKFLPVRRDIAIV
+689 SKFLPVRRDIAVV
-702 VDASVEVDSIL
+702 VDDSVEVDSIL
-713 DAVYKAKIPCL
+713 DAVYKAKIPFL

-750 MQDTSKTLVDSEADF
+750 MQDTSKTLVDSEADS

>member
-12 VNTSLDSD
+12 VKTSLDSD

-125 LAEEVEGI
+125 LAEEAEGI

-333 SAFFDPIIIAGKARA
+333 SAFFDPIIIAGSARA

-485 SGASQR
+485 AGASQR

>member
-33 DDSHPLGASF
+33 DDSHPLGANF

-92 ALVGAKLPAI
+92 ALVGAKLPSM

-125 LAEEVEGI
+125 LAEEAEGI

-169 SVWGVAREVAAISA
+169 SVWGVAREVAAIST
-183 SSLSPIT
+183 SSLSPID

-201 KNVHIEEKSA
+201 KNVVVEEKSA

-229 PDWIISR
+229 PDWMVSR

-268 DQLQGDVIVRFAKS
+268 DKLQGDIVVRFAKA
-282 EEPIHLLNDTEIK
+282 EEPIHLLNDTKIK
-295 LSKKDLIIADN
+295 LSKKDLVIADS
-306 SGAIAF
+306 SGVIAF
-312 AGVMGGMSS
+312 AGVMGGMPS
-321 SVTVRTQSIFLE
+321 SVTETSQTIFLE
-333 SAFFDPIIIAGKARA
+333 SAFFDPIVIAGKARA

-372 ERASSLII
+372 ERASSLMI

-388 EITEVIN
+388 EITEVLN
-395 ALPKRN
+395 VLPSRN

-432 EVSKTIEG
+432 EVNKTIEG

-472 SHHPVSHQAMLPS
+472 SHQPVSHQTMLPT
-485 SGASQR
+485 SGVCQR
-491 DLKEILISRG
+491 DLKNALTSHG
-501 FYEVVTYSFIEDEI
+501 FYEVVTYSFIENDI
-515 EKLFH
+515 EKSLH
-520 GNSNPIQLKNPI
+520 GNSNPIQLQNPI

-567 AQIFQG
+567 AQTFQG
-573 AKKDFI
+573 TKKDFI

-589 GSFMPEQWSDKIRD
+589 GSFMPEQWADKIRD
-603 IDFYDMKAHVEGLTS
+603 IDFYDIKAHVEALTS
-618 KPLTFKRSDKTPLA
+618 KHLVFQKTDKTPLA

-637 SAEVFLEGQSIGWVG
+637 SAEVFLEGQSIGWAG

-660 HFSLPKAPLIFELK
+660 HFFLPKAPFIFELK
-674 IEILLQDKAFQYEDI
+674 IEKLLEDKAFKYEDI
-689 SKFLPVRRDIAIV
+689 SKFLPVRRDIAVV
-702 VDASVEVDSIL
+702 VDESVEVNSIL
-713 DAVYKAKIPCL
+713 DAVYKAKIPFL

-750 MQDTSKTLVDSEADF
+750 MQDTSKTLVDSEADS

-770 VELLEKQ
+770 VKLLEKQ

>member
-52 SIKKHP
+52 AVKKHP

-92 ALVGAKLPAI
+92 ALVGAKLPTI

-125 LAEEVEGI
+125 LAEEAEGI
-133 LELSHDLKNGTDLR
+133 LELNLDLKNGTDLR
-147 VALDLNDQIT
+147 IALDLNDQIT

-169 SVWGVAREVAAISA
+169 SVWGVAREVAAISV
-183 SSLSPIT
+183 SSLSPIA

-201 KNVHIEEKSA
+201 KNVVVEEKSA

-224 NTKTL
+224 NTKLL
-229 PDWIISR
+229 PDWMTSR

-268 DQLQGDVIVRFAKS
+268 DKLQGDVVIRFAKS
-282 EEPIHLLNDTEIK
+282 EEPIHLLNDTKIK
-295 LSKKDLIIADN
+295 LSKKDLVIADN

-312 AGVMGGMSS
+312 AGVMGGMPS
-321 SVTVRTQSIFLE
+321 SVTGSTQTIFLE
-333 SAFFDPIIIAGKARA
+333 SAFFDPIVIAGKARA

-366 NTRLAL
+366 NTRHAL
-372 ERASSLII
+372 ERATSLII

-388 EITEVIN
+388 EITEVLN

-417 VPSQDVERIFHQLGF
+417 VPSQDVERIFVQLGF
-432 EVSKTIEG
+432 EVNKTIEG

-472 SHHPVSHQAMLPS
+472 SHHPVSHQAMLPT
-485 SGASQR
+485 SGTYHR
-491 DLKEILISRG
+491 DLKEALTSRG

-515 EKLFH
+515 EKSLH
-520 GNSNPIQLKNPI
+520 GNSSPIQLQNPI

-562 NIFEI
+562 NIFEV
-567 AQIFQG
+567 AQTFHG
-573 AKKDFI
+573 AKKDFV

-589 GSFMPEQWSDKIRD
+589 GSFMPEQWADKIRD
-603 IDFYDMKAHVEGLTS
+603 IDFYDIKAHVEALTS
-618 KPLTFKRSDKTPLA
+618 KSLTFKISDKTPLA

-660 HFSLPKAPLIFELK
+660 HFSLPKAPFIFELK
-674 IEILLQDKAFQYEDI
+674 IEKLLADKAFKYEEI

-702 VDASVEVDSIL
+702 VDDSVEVDSIL
-713 DAVYKAKIPCL
+713 DAVYKAKILFL

-750 MQDTSKTLVDSEADF
+750 MQDTSKTLVDSEADS

>member
-52 SIKKHP
+52 AVKKHP

-92 ALVGAKLPAI
+92 ALVGAKLPSI

-125 LAEEVEGI
+125 LAEEADGI
-133 LELSHDLKNGTDLR
+133 LELNLDLKNGTDLR
-147 VALDLNDQIT
+147 IALDLNDQIT

-169 SVWGVAREVAAISA
+169 SVWGVAREVAAIST
-183 SSLSPIT
+183 SSLSPIA

-201 KNVHIEEKSA
+201 KNVVVEEKSA

-224 NTKTL
+224 NTKLL
-229 PDWIISR
+229 PDWMTSR

-268 DQLQGDVIVRFAKS
+268 DKLQGDVVIRFAKP
-282 EEPIHLLNDTEIK
+282 EESIHLLNDTKIK
-295 LSKKDLIIADN
+295 LSKKDLVIADN

-312 AGVMGGMSS
+312 AGVMGGMPS
-321 SVTVRTQSIFLE
+321 SVTDSTQSIFLE
-333 SAFFDPIIIAGKARA
+333 SAFFDPVVIAGKARA
-348 YNLSTDSSYRF
+348 FNLSTDSSYRF

-366 NTRLAL
+366 NTRHAL
-372 ERASSLII
+372 ERATSLII

-388 EITEVIN
+388 EITEVLN

-417 VPSQDVERIFHQLGF
+417 VPSQDVERIFMQLGF
-432 EVSKTIEG
+432 EVNKTIEG

-472 SHHPVSHQAMLPS
+472 SHHPVSHQAMLPT
-485 SGASQR
+485 SGTYHRS
-491 DLKEILISRG
+491 LKEALTSRG

-515 EKLFH
+515 EKSLH
-520 GNSNPIQLKNPI
+520 GNSSPIQLQNPI

-567 AQIFQG
+567 AQTFHG
-573 AKKDFI
+573 AKKDFV

-589 GSFMPEQWSDKIRD
+589 GSFMPEQWAEKIRD
-603 IDFYDMKAHVEGLTS
+603 IDFYDIKAHVEALTS
-618 KPLTFKRSDKTPLA
+618 QSLTFKRSDKIPPA

-637 SAEVFLEGQSIGWVG
+637 SAEVFIDTQSIGWVG

-660 HFSLPKAPLIFELK
+660 HFSLPKAPFIFELK
-674 IEILLQDKAFQYEDI
+674 IEKLLEDKAFKYEEI
-689 SKFLPVRRDIAIV
+689 SKFLPVRRDIAVV
-702 VDASVEVDSIL
+702 VDDSVEVDLIL
-713 DAVYKAKIPCL
+713 DAVHKAKIPFL
-724 NRIALFD
+724 HRIALFD

-750 MQDTSKTLVDSEADF
+750 MQDTSKTLVDSEADS

>member
-12 VNTSLDSD
+12 VKTSLDSD
-20 ALNHVMIMAGLDV
+20 ALNYVMIMAGLDV
-33 DDSHPLGASF
+33 DVSHPLGATF
-43 SHVVVGEIV
+43 SDVVVGEIV

-92 ALVGAKLPAI
+92 ALVGAQLPLI

-125 LAEEVEGI
+125 FTEEAEGI
-133 LELSHDLKNGTDLR
+133 LELSHNLKNGSDLR

-169 SVWGVAREVAAISA
+169 SLWGVAREVAAITI
-183 SSLSPIT
+183 SSLSPID
-190 YEVNPIKQSEK
+190 YEVNMIKQSEK
-201 KNVHIEEKSA
+201 KNVVVEEKSA

-229 PDWIISR
+229 PDWMVSR

-268 DQLQGDVIVRFAKS
+268 DKLQGDIVVRFAKA
-282 EEPIHLLNDTEIK
+282 EEPIHLLNDTKIK
-295 LSKKDLIIADN
+295 LSKKDLVIADS
-306 SGAIAF
+306 SGVIAF
-312 AGVMGGMSS
+312 AGVMGGLPS
-321 SVTVRTQSIFLE
+321 SVTETSQTIFLE
-333 SAFFDPIIIAGKARA
+333 SAFFDPIVIAGKARA

-372 ERASSLII
+372 ERASSLMI

-388 EITEVIN
+388 EITEVLN
-395 ALPKRN
+395 VLPSRN

-432 EVSKTIEG
+432 EVNKTIEG

-472 SHHPVSHQAMLPS
+472 SHQPVSHQTMLPA
-485 SGASQR
+485 SGVCQR
-491 DLKEILISRG
+491 DLKNALISRG
-501 FYEVVTYSFIEDEI
+501 FYEVVTYSFIENNI
-515 EKLFH
+515 EKSLH
-520 GNSNPIQLKNPI
+520 GNSNPIQLQNPI

-567 AQIFQG
+567 AQTFQG
-573 AKKDFI
+573 TKKDFI

-589 GSFMPEQWSDKIRD
+589 GSFMPEQWADKIRD
-603 IDFYDMKAHVEGLTS
+603 IDFYDIKAHVEALTS
-618 KPLTFKRSDKTPLA
+618 KHLVFQKTDKTPLA

-637 SAEVFLEGQSIGWVG
+637 SAEVFLEGQSIGWAG

-660 HFSLPKAPLIFELK
+660 HFSLPKAPFIFELK
-674 IEILLQDKAFQYEDI
+674 IEKLLEDKAFKYEDI
-689 SKFLPVRRDIAIV
+689 SKFLPVRRDIAVV
-702 VDASVEVDSIL
+702 VDESVEVNSIL
-713 DAVYKAKIPCL
+713 DAVYKAKIPLL

-750 MQDTSKTLVDSEADF
+750 MQDTSKTLVDSEADS

>member
-43 SHVVVGEIV
+43 SDVVVGEIV
-52 SIKKHP
+52 GIKKHP

-70 GDKTLQIVC
+70 GNKTLQIVC
-79 GASNARQGIKVAC
+79 GAANARQGIKVAC

-110 GVESFGMLCSLKELG
+110 GVESSGMLCSLKELG
-125 LAEEVEGI
+125 LSEEAEGI
-133 LELSHDLKNGTDLR
+133 LEMSHDLKNGTDVR
-147 VALDLNDQIT
+147 IALDLNDQIT

-169 SVWGVAREVAAISA
+169 SVWGVAREVAAITQ
-183 SSLSPIT
+183 SSVTPVT
-190 YEVNPIKQSEK
+190 YHVNPIQHSDK
-201 KNVHIEEKSA
+201 KIVAVEEKTA

-217 RIIKNVD
+217 RIIKNID
-224 NTKTL
+224 NTKKL
-229 PDWIISR
+229 PDWMTSR

-241 IKSISPI
+241 IKSISPV

-268 DQLQGDVIVRFAKS
+268 DKLQGDISVRYAKN
-282 EEPIHLLNDTEIK
+282 EEPIHLLNDTKVK
-295 LSKKDLIIADN
+295 LSKKDLVIADN
-306 SGAIAF
+306 NGAIAF
-312 AGVMGGMSS
+312 AGVMGGMPS
-321 SVTVRTQSIFLE
+321 SVTELTKTIFLE
-333 SAFFDPIIIAGKARA
+333 SAFFNPIVIAGKARA

-366 NTRLAL
+366 NTRQAL
-372 ERASSLII
+372 ERATSLIL
-380 EYCGGEAG
+380 ECCGGEAG
-388 EITEVIN
+388 EITEVVST
-395 ALPKRN
+395 LPIRN
-401 EIHLRLK
+401 QIHLRLK

-417 VPSQDVERIFHQLGF
+417 VPGQDVERIFHQLGF
-432 EVSKTIEG
+432 EVNKTIEG

-460 EVVRLYGYDKIP
+460 EIVRLYGYDKIP
-472 SHHPVSHQAMLPS
+472 SNHPISHQAMLPIS
-485 SGASQR
+485 KAHQNH
-491 DLKEILISRG
+491 LKDALTSRG

-515 EKLFH
+515 EKSLH
-520 GNSNPIQLKNPI
+520 GNLHPIQLQNPI

-542 LWGSHLEVLTYN
+542 LWGSHLEVLSYN
-554 LNRQVSRL
+554 LNRQISRL
-562 NIFEI
+562 NIFEV
-567 AQIFQG
+567 AQTFHG
-573 AKKDFI
+573 AQKEFI
-579 ETEVISGLSY
+579 ETEVIAGLSY
-589 GSFMPEQWSDKIRD
+589 GSFMPEQWADKIRD
-603 IDFYDMKAHVEGLTS
+603 VDFYDIKAHVEALIS
-618 KPLTFKRSDKTPLA
+618 KTLNFKSSDKTPLA

-637 SAEVFLEGQSIGWVG
+637 AAEIFLDGQSLGWVG

-660 HFSLPKAPLIFELK
+660 HFSLPKAPYLFELNTTK
-674 IEILLQDKAFQYEDI
+674 LLQEKAFQYQEI

-702 VDASVEVDSIL
+702 IDESVEVDAIL
-713 DAVYKAKIPCL
+713 NAVYKAKIPFL
-724 NRIALFD
+724 NKMALFD
-731 LYQGKGIAENKKSV
+731 VYQGKGIPENKKSV